1 MVARTAA
8 SPKPLVAKIEASE
21 QALQK
26 IFSSDFDFSI
36 PLYQR
41 PYAWT
46 TKETGE
52 LLSDLFDNM
61 GSLTTA
67 VDETDPYFLGSL
79 VLIKGDSPEAD
90 VVDGQQRL
98 TTLTILFSAL
108 RTLLAQDE
116 AEGITELLYEKA
128 NPIKG
133 TQNRY
138 RLTLRTQDA
147 TFFQDYIQHVGGIDK
162 LKTLSSV
169 LLPDSQANI
178 RDNGLLLLQQ
188 LAKRSPGERSRLAQ
202 FAARRCYLVAVR
214 TATFNSAYRIFSVL
228 NSRGL
233 NLTTSDILK
242 AEMIGDIPAP
252 QQQDYTQKWED
263 TEDALGRDG
272 FQELFAHIRMIYRKA
287 KLAETVLDEYKNH
300 ILPHQNT
307 ADFIDKVIIP
317 YGDAYEIIKTASYQS
332 ATGADPVNEMLTWLN
347 RIDNSDWIPLAI
359 LYFSKHSNSPDE
371 LAKFLVSLERLAAG
385 HMILRRNINERIN
398 RYAQVLSVIDQG
410 SDVFATASP
419 LQLTDIEKQEIT
431 DVLNSDNLYGE
442 SKIRMYVLLRLD
454 SALSQGQAVYNY
466 PIITV
471 EHVLPQTPAAGSK
484 WLTWYADDLTRSRYT
499 NRLSN
504 LVLLARKK
512 NSQAQNFEFDV
523 KKQKYFTT
531 AKGISP
537 FVLTTQVLGEKEWT
551 TGVQDKRQKE
561 LVAILKTTW
570 TLA

>member
-1 MVARTAA
+1 MVAKTAA
-8 SPKPLVAKIEASE
+8 PKPLVAKIEASE

-52 LLSDLFDNM
+52 LLSDLLDNM
-61 GSLTTA
+61 GSLTTS

-79 VLIKGDSPEAD
+79 VLIKGDPPEAD

-116 AEGITELLYEKA
+116 ADGITELLYEKA

-138 RLTLRTQDA
+138 RLTLRAQDA

-169 LLPDSQANI
+169 MLPDSQANI
-178 RDNGLLLLQQ
+178 RDNGLLVLQQ
-188 LAKRSPGERSRLAQ
+188 LAKRSPAERSRLAQ

-242 AEMIGDIPAP
+242 AEMIGDIPAT
-252 QQQDYTQKWED
+252 QQQAYTQKWED

-300 ILPHQNT
+300 ILPHQKA
-307 ADFIDKVIIP
+307 ADFIDKVIMP

-332 ATGADPVNEMLTWLN
+332 AAGADPVNEMLTWLN
-347 RIDNSDWIPLAI
+347 RIDNADWIPPAI
-359 LYFSKHSNSPDE
+359 LYFSKRSNSPDD
-371 LAKFLVSLERLAAG
+371 LAKFFVVLERLAAG
-385 HMILRRNINERIN
+385 QMILRRNINERIN
-398 RYAQVLSVIDQG
+398 RYAQVLSYIEQG
-410 SDVFATASP
+410 KDILGAVSP
-419 LQLTDIEKQEIT
+419 LQLTTLEKQEVT
-431 DVLNSDNLYGE
+431 DVLNGENLYAE
-442 SKIRMYVLLRLD
+442 AKIRMYVLLRLD
-454 SALSQGQAVYNY
+454 SALSQGQATYNY

-471 EHVLPQTPAAGSK
+471 EHVLPQTPAKGSK
-484 WLTWYADDLTRSRYT
+484 WLNWYADDLTRARYT

-531 AKGISP
+531 AQGISP
-537 FVLTTQVLGEKEWT
+537 FVLTTQVLGQNEWT
-551 TGVQDKRQKE
+551 TTVQDKRQKE
-561 LVAILKTTW
+561 LVATLKTNWELT
-570 TLA
+570 

>member
-1 MVARTAA
+1 
-8 SPKPLVAKIEASE
+8 
-21 QALQK
+21 
-26 IFSSDFDFSI
+26 
-36 PLYQR
+36 
-41 PYAWT
+41 
-46 TKETGE
+46 
-52 LLSDLFDNM
+52 M
-61 GSLTTA
+61 GSTTP

-79 VLIKGDSPEAD
+79 VLIKGDPPEAD

-108 RTLLAQDE
+108 RTLLTQDE
-116 AEGITELLYEKA
+116 ADGITELLYEKA

-138 RLTLRTQDA
+138 RLTLRAQDA
-147 TFFQDYIQHVGGIDK
+147 IFFQDYIQHVGGIDQ
-162 LKTLSSV
+162 LTTLSNV
-169 LLPDSQANI
+169 VLPDSQTNI

-188 LAKRSPGERSRLAQ
+188 LAKRSPAERSRLAQ

-233 NLTTSDILK
+233 NLTASDVLK
-242 AEMIGDIPAP
+242 AEMIGDIPAK
-252 QQQDYTQKWED
+252 QQQVYTQKWED

-287 KLAETVLDEYKNH
+287 KLAGTVLDEYKSH

-317 YGDAYEIIKTASYQS
+317 YGDAYELIKTASYQS

-347 RIDNSDWIPLAI
+347 RIDNADWIPPAI
-359 LYFSKHSNSPDE
+359 LYFSKHSNAPDD
-371 LAKFLVSLERLAAG
+371 LAKFFVALERLAAG
-385 HMILRRNINERIN
+385 QMIVRRNINERIN
-398 RYAQVLSVIDQG
+398 RYAQVLSHIEQG
-410 SDVFATASP
+410 KDVLAAASP
-419 LQLTDIEKQEIT
+419 LQLTTVEKQEVM

-442 SKIRMYVLLRLD
+442 AKIRMYVLLRLD
-454 SALSQGQAVYNY
+454 SALSQGQATYNY

-471 EHVLPQTPAAGSK
+471 EHVLPQTPAKGST
-484 WLTWYADDLTRSRYT
+484 WLKWYADDLTRALYT

-551 TGVQDKRQKE
+551 TAVQDKRQKE
-561 LVAILKTTW
+561 LVATLKTTW
-570 TLA
+570 ALA